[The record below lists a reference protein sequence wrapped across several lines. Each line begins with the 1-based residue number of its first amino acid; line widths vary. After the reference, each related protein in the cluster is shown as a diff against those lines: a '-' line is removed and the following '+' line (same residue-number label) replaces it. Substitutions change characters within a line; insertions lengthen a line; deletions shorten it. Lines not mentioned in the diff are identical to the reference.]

1 MTFQE
6 FYEQRQV
13 QHIGEL
19 AENIYFGIAS
29 SGMDFDH
36 FWENVAL
43 PIVVTEDYD
52 TEEQLLNK
60 INEGLWDGIKNV
72 GQAIGNAWSG
82 KQDPYAAWMKQ
93 QHQNANQ
100 QLGRKYDQQQ
110 AGLDQQHA
118 QRQAG
123 LGQQQQ
129 QYLDQMKPTFQAL
142 NRAFADAMKTY
153 VQAAQQHAKQLG
165 NPAGGRIANELA
177 KSLTQYHQKSA
188 QQAVV
193 DRMKK
198 GGSAFDAGQVKQVDR
213 KMLSPDDF
221 MNQYVKQNPVPGS
234 RKAQTPQGGNPVRG
248 SNPRRMQLPNV

>member
-60 INEGLWDGIKNV
+60 INEGLWDGLKNM

-82 KQDPYAAWMKQ
+82 KQDPYSAWMKQ
-93 QHQNANQ
+93 AHQSA
-100 QLGRKYDQQQ
+100 
-110 AGLDQQHA
+110 
-118 QRQAG
+118 
-123 LGQQQQ
+123 LGQQQGVYDRQHAQKQGALDQ
-129 QYLDQMKPTFQAL
+129 QKSSYMDQMKPTFQAL

-153 VQAAQQHAKQLG
+153 VQAAQQHAQQLG
-165 NPAGGRIANELA
+165 NPAGGRIAKELA
-177 KSLTQYHQKSA
+177 KSLAQYHQKAA
-188 QQAVV
+188 QQAVS
-193 DRMKK
+193 DRMTRNIDR
-198 GGSAFDAGQVKQVDR
+198 FDAGQAQQAQ
-213 KMLSPDDF
+213 MSPADF
-221 MNQYVKQNPVPGS
+221 MNQYMKGQPAAGGS
-234 RKAQTPQGGNPVRG
+234 KSRGALGATARG
-248 SNPRRMQLPNV
+248 STPSRFQLPNQ